1 MSQNNIKSLEDDLW
15 ESADALREGSKLSS
29 QEYCMP
35 VLGLIYLRYAYT
47 RFKYVE
53 AEILK
58 DRPSRNGVKLP
69 VESSDFKSKSAIFL
83 PENARYDYLLNLP
96 KEKNLGEA
104 VDKAMEAIEK
114 ECPDLSGILPK
125 NYQTIFKNDL
135 LKDLLRLFNNDAL
148 NEIKDD
154 VIGRIYEYFLNK
166 FAKNIAS
173 DDGVFFTPKS
183 LVRMIV
189 NIIQPTHGKILDP
202 ACGSGGMFVSSGD
215 FVNANGINASDKL
228 TFFGQEKVE
237 FNAKLCKMNMAVHG
251 LNAKIISGDE
261 ANSFYNDYHKL
272 EGKCDYV
279 MANPPFNVNKVK
291 YEAALNAGRLP
302 FGLPGYNEKTKEIGN
317 ANYLWISYFY
327 AYLNEKGRAGFV
339 MASSATD
346 SQHADRDIR
355 SKLVET
361 GDVDVILSV
370 GNNFFYT
377 LSLPC
382 TLWFFDK
389 GKKDDLK
396 DKVLFI
402 DARNYFT
409 VIDRNLNEWTKWQIK
424 NLSCIVHLYRGETD
438 KYKSVINDYCKY
450 FHEIADQY
458 NGREMAAILCKCK
471 ESKDFADVKAAL
483 EKELSNIQSEQ
494 KLQEAEL
501 DRKADEAQKA
511 GDKKS
516 ANETKRQK
524 KTMTATFQKFQ
535 DEINEIIV
543 VAKDALWLTEK
554 FGDGTYADIAG
565 LCKIATRKEIAEKN
579 YSLTPGAYVGV
590 AEVQEDDENFEE
602 RMKEIHVELNKLQN
616 ESNDLMAT
624 INANL
629 TSVIPNLIRNQ
640 LEV

>member
-1 MSQNNIKSLEDDLW
+1 MSQNNIKSLENDLW

-35 VLGLIYLRYAYT
+35 VLGLIYLRYAFT

-69 VESSDFKSKSAIFL
+69 VESSDFNSKSAIFL

-96 KEKNLGEA
+96 KDKNLGEA

-272 EGKCDYV
+272 EGKCDFV

-327 AYLNEKGRAGFV
+327 AYLNETGRAGFV

-355 SKLVET
+355 QKLVET

-389 GKKDDLK
+389 GKKDELK
-396 DKVLFI
+396 NKVLFI

-409 VIDRNLNEWTKWQIK
+409 VVDRNLNEWTKWQIK
-424 NLSCIVHLYRGETD
+424 NLTSIVHLYRGETE
-438 KYKSVINDYCKY
+438 KYKAVINDYCNY
-450 FHEIADQY
+450 FHK
-458 NGREMAAILCKCK
+458 MANTFIERDMKSVLEACKD
-471 ESKDFADVKAAL
+471 EKDFTAVHKAIQD
-483 EKELSNIQSEQ
+483 EIENIKNEQ
-494 KLQEAEL
+494 KQHETEFDKKIEA
-501 DRKADEAQKA
+501 ANKA
-511 GDKKS
+511 GDKKT
-516 ANETKRQK
+516 ANQAKRDK
-524 KTMTATFQKFQ
+524 K
-535 DEINEIIV
+535 NIIQGLLSDIEEV
-543 VAKDALWLTEK
+543 LDVANDAIWLSEK
-554 FGDGTYADIAG
+554 FSEGNYTDVAG
-565 LCKIATRKEIAEKN
+565 LCKIATRAEIAEKN

-602 RMKEIHVELNKLQN
+602 RMKEIHKELNTLQN

-629 TSVIPNLIRNQ
+629 KELGVES
-640 LEV
+640 

>member
-1 MSQNNIKSLEDDLW
+1 MSQNNIKSLENDLW

-35 VLGLIYLRYAYT
+35 VLGLIYLRYAFT

-53 AEILK
+53 SEILK

-96 KEKNLGEA
+96 KDKNLGEA

-189 NIIQPTHGKILDP
+189 NIIQPTQGKILDP

-327 AYLNEKGRAGFV
+327 AYLNETGRAGFV

-355 SKLVET
+355 QKLVDT

-389 GKKDDLK
+389 GKKDELK
-396 DKVLFI
+396 NKVLFI

-424 NLSCIVHLYRGETD
+424 NLTSIVHLYRGEIE
-438 KYKSVINDYCKY
+438 KYKAVINDYCNY
-450 FHEIADQY
+450 FHDIA
-458 NGREMAAILCKCK
+458 NILIERKMKETLEVCKD
-471 ESKDFADVKAAL
+471 EKDFTAVHKAIQD
-483 EKELSNIQSEQ
+483 EIENIKNEQ
-494 KLQEAEL
+494 KQHEIEFDKKIEA
-501 DRKADEAQKA
+501 ANKA
-511 GDKKS
+511 GDKKT
-516 ANETKRQK
+516 ANQAKRDK
-524 KTMTATFQKFQ
+524 KNVIQGLEGLLS
-535 DEINEIIV
+535 DIGEV
-543 VAKDALWLTEK
+543 LDVAKDAIWLSEK
-554 FGDGTYADIAG
+554 FGEGKYADVAG
-565 LCKIATRKEIAEKN
+565 LCKIAAREEITEKN

-590 AEVQEDDENFEE
+590 AEIQEDDENFED
-602 RMKEIHVELNKLQN
+602 RMKEIHKELNKLQS

-629 TSVIPNLIRNQ
+629 KELG
-640 LEV
+640 LEA

>member
-1 MSQNNIKSLEDDLW
+1 MSQNNIKSLENDLW

-35 VLGLIYLRYAYT
+35 VLGLIYLRYAFT

-96 KEKNLGEA
+96 KDKNLGEA
-104 VDKAMEAIEK
+104 VDKAMESIEK

-189 NIIQPTHGKILDP
+189 NIIQPAHGKILDP

-215 FVNANGINASDKL
+215 FVNASGINASDKL

-237 FNAKLCKMNMAVHG
+237 FNARLCKMNMAVHG

-327 AYLNEKGRAGFV
+327 AYLNKTGRAGFV

-355 SKLVET
+355 QKLVET

-389 GKKDDLK
+389 GKKDELEDT
-396 DKVLFI
+396 VLFI

-409 VIDRNLNEWTKWQIK
+409 AVDRNLNEWTKWQIK
-424 NLSCIVHLYRGETD
+424 NLSCIVHLYRGESE
-438 KYKSVINDYCKY
+438 KYKAVLEDYFDAIRAGALFIDDLEKRDLLAECNSIEHL
-450 FHEIADQY
+450 HEIL
-458 NGREMAAILCKCK
+458 AIM
-471 ESKDFADVKAAL
+471 
-483 EKELSNIQSEQ
+483 QEQ
-494 KLQEAEL
+494 IKICEET
-501 DRKADEAQKA
+501 AQKA
-511 GDKKS
+511 EAQADRKSKKAIKQ
-516 ANETKRQK
+516 ANEAMIANIKENE
-524 KTMTATFQKFQ
+524 
-535 DEINEIIV
+535 EIVKQAI
-543 VAKDALWLTEK
+543 WLTEK
-554 FGDGTYADIAG
+554 FGDGKYADVPG
-565 LCKIATRKEIAEKN
+565 LCKIAARAEISEKN

-602 RMKEIHVELNKLQN
+602 RMKEIHKELNALQN

-629 TSVIPNLIRNQ
+629 KELG
-640 LEV
+640 LEA

>member
-1 MSQNNIKSLEDDLW
+1 MNQDNIKLLEDDLW

-35 VLGLIYLRYAYT
+35 VLGLIYLRYAFT

-96 KEKNLGEA
+96 KDKNLGEA

-215 FVNANGINASDKL
+215 FVNENGINASDKL

-261 ANSFYNDYHKL
+261 ANSFYSDYYKL

-291 YEAALNAGRLP
+291 YEATLNAGRLP

-327 AYLNEKGRAGFV
+327 AYLNETGRAGFV

-355 SKLVET
+355 SKLVES

-389 GKKDDLK
+389 GKKDELK

-409 VIDRNLNEWTKWQIK
+409 VVDRNLNEWTRWQIK
-424 NLSCIVHLYRGETD
+424 NLTSIVHLYRGDTD
-438 KYKSVINDYCKY
+438 KYKAVINDYCSY

-458 NGREMAAILCKCK
+458 NGRDMAFALGKCNAI
-471 ESKDFADVKAAL
+471 KDFAEVKVAL
-483 EKELSNIQSEQ
+483 EKELTNLRSEQ
-494 KLQEAEL
+494 KLREEEF
-501 DRKADEAQKA
+501 DRKADEALKN
-511 GDKKS
+511 GDKKT
-516 ANETKRQK
+516 ANESKRQK
-524 KTMTATFQKFQ
+524 KAMVATFQKFQ
-535 DEINEIIV
+535 EEINEILV
-543 VAKDALWLTEK
+543 VANDALWLIEK
-554 FGDGTYADIAG
+554 FTDGIYADVAG
-565 LCKIATRKEIAEKN
+565 LCKIATRTEIAEKN

-590 AEVQEDDENFEE
+590 AEAPEDDENFEE
-602 RMKEIHVELNKLQN
+602 RMKEIHLELNKLQN
-616 ESNDLMAT
+616 ESNDLMTT

-629 TSVIPNLIRNQ
+629 KELGLGV
-640 LEV
+640 

>member
-1 MSQNNIKSLEDDLW
+1 MSQNNIKSLENDLW

-35 VLGLIYLRYAYT
+35 VLGLIYLRYAFT

-53 AEILK
+53 SEILK

-96 KEKNLGEA
+96 KDKNLGEA

-189 NIIQPTHGKILDP
+189 NIIQPTQGKILDP

-327 AYLNEKGRAGFV
+327 AYLNETGRAGFV

-355 SKLVET
+355 QKLVET

-389 GKKDDLK
+389 GKKDELK
-396 DKVLFI
+396 NKVLFI

-424 NLSCIVHLYRGETD
+424 NLTSIVHLYRGEID
-438 KYKSVINDYCKY
+438 KYKAVINDYCNY
-450 FHEIADQY
+450 FHDIA
-458 NGREMAAILCKCK
+458 NILIERKMKETLEVCKD
-471 ESKDFADVKAAL
+471 EKDFTAVHKAIQD
-483 EKELSNIQSEQ
+483 EIENIKNEQ
-494 KLQEAEL
+494 KQHEIEFDKKIEA
-501 DRKADEAQKA
+501 ANKA
-511 GDKKS
+511 GDKKT
-516 ANETKRQK
+516 ANQAKRDK
-524 KTMTATFQKFQ
+524 K
-535 DEINEIIV
+535 NIIQGLEGLLSDIGEV
-543 VAKDALWLTEK
+543 LDVAKDALWLTDK

-565 LCKIATRKEIAEKN
+565 LCKIAAREEITEKN

-602 RMKEIHVELNKLQN
+602 RMKEIHVELNKLQD
-616 ESNDLMAT
+616 ESNNLMAT

-629 TSVIPNLIRNQ
+629 KEFG
-640 LEV
+640 LEAQYGKS

>member
-1 MSQNNIKSLEDDLW
+1 MSQNNIKSLENDLW

-35 VLGLIYLRYAYT
+35 VLGLIYLRYAFT

-272 EGKCDYV
+272 EGKCDFV

-327 AYLNEKGRAGFV
+327 AYLNETGRAGFV

-355 SKLVET
+355 QKLVET

-389 GKKDDLK
+389 GKKDELK
-396 DKVLFI
+396 NKVLFI

-409 VIDRNLNEWTKWQIK
+409 VVDRNLNEWTKWQIK
-424 NLSCIVHLYRGETD
+424 NLTSIVHLYRGETE
-438 KYKSVINDYCKY
+438 KYKSVIKDYCNY
-450 FHEIADQY
+450 FHYVANTFIERKMKETL
-458 NGREMAAILCKCK
+458 GVCK
-471 ESKDFADVKAAL
+471 D
-483 EKELSNIQSEQ
+483 EKEFVAVHKAIQDEIENVKNEQ
-494 KLQEAEL
+494 KQHEIEFDKKIEA
-501 DRKADEAQKA
+501 ANKA
-511 GDKKS
+511 GDKKA
-516 ANETKRQK
+516 ANQAKRDK
-524 KTMTATFQKFQ
+524 KNVIQGLE
-535 DEINEIIV
+535 DLISDIEEV
-543 VAKDALWLTEK
+543 LDVANDAIWLSEK
-554 FGDGTYADIAG
+554 FGEGNYADVAG
-565 LCKIATRKEIAEKN
+565 LCKIATRAEIAEKN

-602 RMKEIHVELNKLQN
+602 RMKEIHVELNKLQD
-616 ESNDLMAT
+616 ESNNLMAT

-629 TSVIPNLIRNQ
+629 KELGLNG
-640 LEV
+640 

>member
-1 MSQNNIKSLEDDLW
+1 MSQNNIKSLENDLW

-35 VLGLIYLRYAYT
+35 VLGLIYLRYAFT

-96 KEKNLGEA
+96 KDKNLGEA

-189 NIIQPTHGKILDP
+189 NVIQPTHGKILDP

-272 EGKCDYV
+272 EGKCDFV

-327 AYLNEKGRAGFV
+327 AYLNDTGRAGFV

-355 SKLVET
+355 QKLVET

-389 GKKDDLK
+389 GKKDELK
-396 DKVLFI
+396 NKVLFI

-409 VIDRNLNEWTKWQIK
+409 IVDRNLNEWTKWQIK
-424 NLSCIVHLYRGETD
+424 NLTSIVHLYRGETE
-438 KYKSVINDYCKY
+438 KYKAVINDYCNY
-450 FHEIADQY
+450 FHDIA
-458 NGREMAAILCKCK
+458 NTFIERKMKETLEACKN
-471 ESKDFADVKAAL
+471 EKDFTAVHKAIQD
-483 EKELSNIQSEQ
+483 EIENIKNEQ
-494 KLQEAEL
+494 KQHEIEFDKKIEA
-501 DRKADEAQKA
+501 ANKA
-511 GDKKS
+511 GDKKT
-516 ANETKRQK
+516 ANQAKRDK
-524 KTMTATFQKFQ
+524 KNVIQGLE
-535 DEINEIIV
+535 DLLSDIEEV
-543 VAKDALWLTEK
+543 LDVANDALWLSEK
-554 FGDGTYADIAG
+554 FGEGKYADVAG
-565 LCKIATRKEIAEKN
+565 LCKIATRAEIAEKN

-590 AEVQEDDENFEE
+590 AEVQEDDENFED
-602 RMKEIHVELNKLQN
+602 RMKEIHKELNTLQN

-629 TSVIPNLIRNQ
+629 KELG
-640 LEV
+640 LETQYDKS

>member
-1 MSQNNIKSLEDDLW
+1 MSQNNIKSLENDLW

-35 VLGLIYLRYAYT
+35 VLGLIYLRYAFT

-53 AEILK
+53 SEILK

-96 KEKNLGEA
+96 KDKNLGEA

-189 NIIQPTHGKILDP
+189 NIIQPTQGKILDP

-327 AYLNEKGRAGFV
+327 AYLNETGRAGFV

-355 SKLVET
+355 QKLVET

-389 GKKDDLK
+389 GKKDELK
-396 DKVLFI
+396 NKVLFI

-424 NLSCIVHLYRGETD
+424 NLTSIVHLYRGETE
-438 KYKSVINDYCKY
+438 KYKAVINDYCNY
-450 FHEIADQY
+450 FHK
-458 NGREMAAILCKCK
+458 MANTFIERKMKETLEVCKD
-471 ESKDFADVKAAL
+471 EKDFTAVHKAIQD
-483 EKELSNIQSEQ
+483 EIENIKNEQ
-494 KLQEAEL
+494 KQHEIEFDKKIEA
-501 DRKADEAQKA
+501 ANKA
-511 GDKKS
+511 GDKKT
-516 ANETKRQK
+516 ANQAKRDK
-524 KTMTATFQKFQ
+524 K
-535 DEINEIIV
+535 NIIQGLEGLLSDIGEV
-543 VAKDALWLTEK
+543 LDVAKDALWLTDK

-565 LCKIATRKEIAEKN
+565 LCKIAAREEITEKN

-602 RMKEIHVELNKLQN
+602 RMKEIHVELNKLQD
-616 ESNDLMAT
+616 ESNNLMAT

-629 TSVIPNLIRNQ
+629 KEFG
-640 LEV
+640 LEAQYGKS

>member
-1 MSQNNIKSLEDDLW
+1 MDFRTDVVIVGTGVAGAF
-15 ESADALREGSKLSS
+15 SA
-29 QEYCMP
+29 
-35 VLGLIYLRYAYT
+35 
-47 RFKYVE
+47 
-53 AEILK
+53 
-58 DRPSRNGVKLP
+58 
-69 VESSDFKSKSAIFL
+69 
-83 PENARYDYLLNLP
+83 LNLP
-96 KEKNLGEA
+96 KDKNLGEA

-272 EGKCDYV
+272 EGKCDFV

-302 FGLPGYNEKTKEIGN
+302 FGLPGYNEKSKEIGN

-327 AYLNEKGRAGFV
+327 AYLNETGRAGFV

-355 SKLVET
+355 QKLVET

-389 GKKDDLK
+389 GKTDELK
-396 DKVLFI
+396 NKVLFI

-409 VIDRNLNEWTKWQIK
+409 VVDRNLNEWTKWQIK
-424 NLSCIVHLYRGETD
+424 NLTSIVHLYRGEID
-438 KYKSVINDYCKY
+438 KYKTVLEEY
-450 FHEIADQY
+450 FDAIRAGALFIDDLEKRDLLTECNSIEHLHEIL
-458 NGREMAAILCKCK
+458 AIT
-471 ESKDFADVKAAL
+471 
-483 EKELSNIQSEQ
+483 QEQ
-494 KLQEAEL
+494 IKICEET
-501 DRKADEAQKA
+501 AQKA
-511 GDKKS
+511 EAQADRKSKKAIKQ
-516 ANETKRQK
+516 ANEDMIANIK
-524 KTMTATFQKFQ
+524 
-535 DEINEIIV
+535 ENEEIIKQ
-543 VAKDALWLTEK
+543 AIWLTDK

-565 LCKIATRKEIAEKN
+565 LCKIAENSEIKEKN

-590 AEVQEDDENFEE
+590 AEVEEDDEDFAE
-602 RMKEIHVELNKLQN
+602 RMKEIHVELNKLQS

-629 TSVIPNLIRNQ
+629 KELGLNG
-640 LEV
+640 

>member
-1 MSQNNIKSLEDDLW
+1 MSQNNIKSLENDLW
-15 ESADALREGSKLSS
+15 ESADSLREGSKLSS

-35 VLGLIYLRYAYT
+35 VLGLIYLRYAFT

-96 KEKNLGEA
+96 KDKNLGEA

-272 EGKCDYV
+272 EGKCDFV

-327 AYLNEKGRAGFV
+327 AYLNETGRAGFV

-355 SKLVET
+355 QKLVET

-389 GKKDDLK
+389 GKENELK
-396 DKVLFI
+396 NKVLFI

-409 VIDRNLNEWTKWQIK
+409 VVDRNLNEWTKWQIK
-424 NLSCIVHLYRGETD
+424 NLTSIVHLYRGETE
-438 KYKSVINDYCKY
+438 KYKAVINDYCNY
-450 FHEIADQY
+450 FHK
-458 NGREMAAILCKCK
+458 MANTFIERDMKSVLEACKD
-471 ESKDFADVKAAL
+471 EKDFTAVHKAIQD
-483 EKELSNIQSEQ
+483 EIENIKNEQ
-494 KLQEAEL
+494 KQHTIEFDKKIEA
-501 DRKADEAQKA
+501 ANKA
-511 GDKKS
+511 GDKKT
-516 ANETKRQK
+516 ANQARRDK
-524 KTMTATFQKFQ
+524 KNVIQSLEGLLS
-535 DEINEIIV
+535 DIEEV
-543 VAKDALWLTEK
+543 LDVANDAIWLSEK
-554 FGDGTYADIAG
+554 FGEGNYSDVAG
-565 LCKIATRKEIAEKN
+565 LCKIATRAEIAEKN

-602 RMKEIHVELNKLQN
+602 RMKEIHKELNTLQN

-629 TSVIPNLIRNQ
+629 KELG
-640 LEV
+640 LEL

>member
-1 MSQNNIKSLEDDLW
+1 MAQNNIKSLEDDLW

-35 VLGLIYLRYAYT
+35 VLGLIYLRYAFT

-114 ECPDLSGILPK
+114 ECSDLSGILPK

-327 AYLNEKGRAGFV
+327 AYLNETGRAGFV

-355 SKLVET
+355 SKLVDT

-389 GKKDDLK
+389 GKKDELK

-424 NLSCIVHLYRGETD
+424 NLSCIVHLYRGETE
-438 KYKSVINDYCKY
+438 KYKAVINDYCKY
-450 FHEIADQY
+450 FTEISKIYIDRDMSSVLEICKDE
-458 NGREMAAILCKCK
+458 NDFTKVNDAI
-471 ESKDFADVKAAL
+471 
-483 EKELSNIQSEQ
+483 EKEIQNIKNEQ
-494 KLQEAEL
+494 KQHEEAF
-501 DRKADEAQKA
+501 DKKIDEALKT
-511 GDKKS
+511 GDKKT
-516 ANETKRQK
+516 ANIAKREK
-524 KTMTATFQKFQ
+524 KNILQTLEGLIT
-535 DEINEIIV
+535 DINEILI

-554 FGDGTYADIAG
+554 FGSGEWKDIPG

-602 RMKEIHVELNKLQN
+602 RMKEIHAELNRLQN

-629 TSVIPNLIRNQ
+629 KDLG
-640 LEV
+640 LEA

>member
-1 MSQNNIKSLEDDLW
+1 
-15 ESADALREGSKLSS
+15 
-29 QEYCMP
+29 MP
-35 VLGLIYLRYAYT
+35 VLGLIYLRYAFT

-53 AEILK
+53 SEILK

-96 KEKNLGEA
+96 KDKNLGEA

-189 NIIQPTHGKILDP
+189 NIIQPTQGKILDP

-327 AYLNEKGRAGFV
+327 AYLNETGRAGFV

-355 SKLVET
+355 QKLVET

-389 GKKDDLK
+389 GKKDELK
-396 DKVLFI
+396 NKVLFI

-424 NLSCIVHLYRGETD
+424 NLTSIVHLYRGEID
-438 KYKSVINDYCKY
+438 KYKAVINDYCNY
-450 FHEIADQY
+450 FHDIA
-458 NGREMAAILCKCK
+458 NILIERKMKETLEVCKD
-471 ESKDFADVKAAL
+471 EKDFTAVHKAIQD
-483 EKELSNIQSEQ
+483 EIENIKNEQ
-494 KLQEAEL
+494 KQHEIEFDKKIEA
-501 DRKADEAQKA
+501 ANKA
-511 GDKKS
+511 GDKKT
-516 ANETKRQK
+516 ANQAKRDK
-524 KTMTATFQKFQ
+524 K
-535 DEINEIIV
+535 NIIQGLEGLLSDIGEV
-543 VAKDALWLTEK
+543 LDVAKDALWLTDK

-565 LCKIATRKEIAEKN
+565 LCKIAAHEEITEKN

-602 RMKEIHVELNKLQN
+602 RMKEIHKELNKLQD
-616 ESNDLMAT
+616 ESNNLMAT

-629 TSVIPNLIRNQ
+629 KEFG
-640 LEV
+640 LEAQYGKS

>member
-1 MSQNNIKSLEDDLW
+1 MSQNNIKSLENDLW

-35 VLGLIYLRYAYT
+35 VLGLIYLRYAFT

-96 KEKNLGEA
+96 KDKNLGEA

-272 EGKCDYV
+272 EGKCDFV

-355 SKLVET
+355 QKLVET

-389 GKKDDLK
+389 GKNDELRN
-396 DKVLFI
+396 KVLFI

-409 VIDRNLNEWTKWQIK
+409 VVDRNLNEWTKWQIK
-424 NLSCIVHLYRGETD
+424 NLTSIVHLYRGETE
-438 KYKSVINDYCKY
+438 KYKAVINDYCNY
-450 FHEIADQY
+450 FHK
-458 NGREMAAILCKCK
+458 MANTFIERDMKSVLESCKD
-471 ESKDFADVKAAL
+471 EKDFTAVHKAIQD
-483 EKELSNIQSEQ
+483 EIENIKNEQ
-494 KLQEAEL
+494 KQHEIEFDKKIEDAN
-501 DRKADEAQKA
+501 KA
-511 GDKKS
+511 GDKKT
-516 ANETKRQK
+516 ANQAKRDK
-524 KTMTATFQKFQ
+524 K
-535 DEINEIIV
+535 NIIQGLEGLLSDIGEV
-543 VAKDALWLTEK
+543 LDVANDALWLSEK
-554 FGDGTYADIAG
+554 FGEGNYADVAG
-565 LCKIATRKEIAEKN
+565 LCKIATRAEIAEKN

-602 RMKEIHVELNKLQN
+602 RMKEIHKELNTLQN

-629 TSVIPNLIRNQ
+629 KELG
-640 LEV
+640 LEL

>member
-1 MSQNNIKSLEDDLW
+1 MSQNNIKSLENDLW
-15 ESADALREGSKLSS
+15 ESADSLREGSKLSS

-35 VLGLIYLRYAYT
+35 VLGLIYLRYAFT

-96 KEKNLGEA
+96 KDKNLGEA

-272 EGKCDYV
+272 EGKCDFV

-327 AYLNEKGRAGFV
+327 AYLNDTGRAGFV

-355 SKLVET
+355 QKLVET
-361 GDVDVILSV
+361 GNVDVILSV

-389 GKKDDLK
+389 GKKDELK

-409 VIDRNLNEWTKWQIK
+409 VVDRNLNEWTKWQIK
-424 NLSCIVHLYRGETD
+424 NLTSIVHLYRGEID
-438 KYKSVINDYCKY
+438 KYKTVLEEY
-450 FHEIADQY
+450 FDAIRAGALFIDDLEKRDLLTECNSIEHLHEIL
-458 NGREMAAILCKCK
+458 AIT
-471 ESKDFADVKAAL
+471 
-483 EKELSNIQSEQ
+483 QEQ
-494 KLQEAEL
+494 IKICEET
-501 DRKADEAQKA
+501 AQKA
-511 GDKKS
+511 EAQADRKSKKAIKQ
-516 ANETKRQK
+516 ANEDMIANIK
-524 KTMTATFQKFQ
+524 
-535 DEINEIIV
+535 ENEEIIKQ
-543 VAKDALWLTEK
+543 AIWLTDK
-554 FGDGTYADIAG
+554 FGNGTYADIAG
-565 LCKIATRKEIAEKN
+565 LCKIAENSEIKEKN

-590 AEVQEDDENFEE
+590 AEVEEDDEDFEE
-602 RMKEIHVELNKLQN
+602 RMKEIHVELNKLQS

-629 TSVIPNLIRNQ
+629 KELGLNG
-640 LEV
+640 

>member
-1 MSQNNIKSLEDDLW
+1 MSQNNIKSLENDLW

-35 VLGLIYLRYAYT
+35 VLGLIYLRYAFT

-53 AEILK
+53 SEILK

-96 KEKNLGEA
+96 KDKNLGEA

-189 NIIQPTHGKILDP
+189 NIIQPTQGKILDP

-327 AYLNEKGRAGFV
+327 AYLNETGRAGFV

-355 SKLVET
+355 QKLVET

-389 GKKDDLK
+389 GKKDELK
-396 DKVLFI
+396 NKVLFI

-424 NLSCIVHLYRGETD
+424 NLTSIVHLYRGEIE
-438 KYKSVINDYCKY
+438 KYKAVINDYCNY
-450 FHEIADQY
+450 FHDIA
-458 NGREMAAILCKCK
+458 NILIERKMKETLEVCKD
-471 ESKDFADVKAAL
+471 EKDFTAVHKAIQD
-483 EKELSNIQSEQ
+483 EIENIKNEQ
-494 KLQEAEL
+494 KQHEIEFDKKIEA
-501 DRKADEAQKA
+501 ANKA
-511 GDKKS
+511 GDKKT
-516 ANETKRQK
+516 ANQAKRDK
-524 KTMTATFQKFQ
+524 K
-535 DEINEIIV
+535 NIIQGLEGLLSDIGEV
-543 VAKDALWLTEK
+543 LDVAKDALWLTDK

-565 LCKIATRKEIAEKN
+565 LCKIAAREEITEKN

-602 RMKEIHVELNKLQN
+602 RMKEIHVELNKLQD
-616 ESNDLMAT
+616 ESNNLMAT

-629 TSVIPNLIRNQ
+629 KEFG
-640 LEV
+640 LEAQYGKS

>member
-1 MSQNNIKSLEDDLW
+1 
-15 ESADALREGSKLSS
+15 
-29 QEYCMP
+29 MP
-35 VLGLIYLRYAYT
+35 VLGLIYLRYAFT

-96 KEKNLGEA
+96 KDKNLGEA

-272 EGKCDYV
+272 EGKCDFV

-327 AYLNEKGRAGFV
+327 AYLNDTGRAGFV

-355 SKLVET
+355 QKLVET
-361 GDVDVILSV
+361 GNVDVILSV

-389 GKKDDLK
+389 GKKDELK

-409 VIDRNLNEWTKWQIK
+409 VVDRNLNEWTKWQIK
-424 NLSCIVHLYRGETD
+424 NLTSIVHLYRGEID
-438 KYKSVINDYCKY
+438 KYKTVLEEY
-450 FHEIADQY
+450 FDAIRAGALFIDDLEKRDLLTECNSIEHLHEIL
-458 NGREMAAILCKCK
+458 AIT
-471 ESKDFADVKAAL
+471 
-483 EKELSNIQSEQ
+483 QEQ
-494 KLQEAEL
+494 IKICEET
-501 DRKADEAQKA
+501 AQKA
-511 GDKKS
+511 EAQADRKSKKAIKQ
-516 ANETKRQK
+516 ANEDMIANIK
-524 KTMTATFQKFQ
+524 
-535 DEINEIIV
+535 ENEEIIKQ
-543 VAKDALWLTEK
+543 AIWLTDK
-554 FGDGTYADIAG
+554 FGNGTYADIAG
-565 LCKIATRKEIAEKN
+565 LCKIAENSEIKEKN

-590 AEVQEDDENFEE
+590 AEVEEDDEDFEE
-602 RMKEIHVELNKLQN
+602 RMKEIHVELNKLQS

-629 TSVIPNLIRNQ
+629 KELGLNG
-640 LEV
+640 

>member
-35 VLGLIYLRYAYT
+35 VLGLIYLRYAFT

-291 YEAALNAGRLP
+291 YEVALNAGRLP

-327 AYLNEKGRAGFV
+327 AYLNETGRAGFV

-389 GKKDDLK
+389 GKKDELK
-396 DKVLFI
+396 DKILFI

-424 NLSCIVHLYRGETD
+424 NLTSIVHLYRGETE
-438 KYKSVINDYCKY
+438 KYKAVINDYCKY

-458 NGREMAAILCKCK
+458 NGREMAFTLCKCRNP
-471 ESKDFADVKAAL
+471 KDFTDVKIAL
-483 EKELSNIQSEQ
+483 EKELLNIQSEK
-494 KLQEAEL
+494 KLQESEL
-501 DRKADEAQKA
+501 DRKADEALKA
-511 GDKKS
+511 GNRKT
-516 ANETKRQK
+516 ANEAKRQK
-524 KTMTATFQKFQ
+524 KTMSATFQKFQ
-535 DEINEIIV
+535 DEINEVIV
-543 VAKDALWLTEK
+543 VVKDALWLTEK
-554 FGDGTYADIAG
+554 FGDGSYTDVAG
-565 LCKIATRKEIAEKN
+565 LCKIATRAEIAEKN

-590 AEVQEDDENFEE
+590 AEVVDDDENFEE

-616 ESNDLMAT
+616 ESNELMVT

-629 TSVIPNLIRNQ
+629 KELG
-640 LEV
+640 LEA